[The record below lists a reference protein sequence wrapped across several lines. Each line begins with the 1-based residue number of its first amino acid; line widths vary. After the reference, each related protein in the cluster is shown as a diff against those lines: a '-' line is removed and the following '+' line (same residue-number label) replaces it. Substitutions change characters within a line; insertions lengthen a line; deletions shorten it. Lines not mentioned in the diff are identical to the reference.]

1 MKWPAVKLS
10 IEPAEH
16 ANLSGA
22 ETFQPTIDQKA
33 FSSSGSRYFRG
44 FHDHRSR
51 VIHIQLIGGRYLFG
65 GLRRLFQCVKQ
76 LANPGVQ
83 LAFAWIVSDR
93 LKNADRQTILGA
105 IEVEN
110 ILAGVAAL
118 LLFPLKKFFNLGV
131 LYDRDSLIVIQEPLD
146 YLGK

>member
-1 MKWPAVKLS
+1 M
-10 IEPAEH
+10 
-16 ANLSGA
+16 
-22 ETFQPTIDQKA
+22 
-33 FSSSGSRYFRG
+33 
-44 FHDHRSR
+44 
-51 VIHIQLIGGRYLFG
+51 
-65 GLRRLFQCVKQ
+65 FQCVEQ

-118 LLFPLKKFFNLGV
+118 LLFPLKKLFNLGV